1 MLITLARLL
10 VTLLSLRRI
19 LGVVVKSLVPFFF
32 ARASPIRSKT
42 PFEHK
47 STPNDANAQLD
58 SKVGKEV
65 AAEGPHPPFRQ
76 SRSWICGQLK
86 KVLLHSYL
94 SSSL

>member
-10 VTLLSLRRI
+10 VTLLSLRR
-19 LGVVVKSLVPFFF
+19 LMGVVVKSLVPFFF

-47 STPNDANAQLD
+47 STPNDA

-65 AAEGPHPPFRQ
+65 AAERLHPP
-76 SRSWICGQLK
+76 
-86 KVLLHSYL
+86 
-94 SSSL
+94 